1 MKNKRFYM
9 SDMPEYV
16 KEFFYQQLYT
26 QDIHKIEHIEDGFMG
41 HRKHESY
48 LIGPGPNVE
57 VHVIISEAIIT
68 KITISWLEQPPKGE
82 NYRYRLKKD
91 VLSNLLLDA
100 QLEKK
105 WFLYDMYIAAKNKY
119 EGKPYFNPYKDTP
132 DKLIP
137 NNMEKFVRLLDTK
150 KTDIFPANMPIE
162 ERVAALN
169 ELKSVL
175 YKHIAPYRTK

>member
-1 MKNKRFYM
+1 MNEGM
-9 SDMPEYV
+9 NIPDMPEYA
-16 KEFFYQQLYT
+16 KEFFYQQLDT
-26 QDIHKIEHIEDGFMG
+26 QDIHKTGRIEDDFLGR
-41 HRKHESY
+41 RKRESY

-57 VHVIISEAIIT
+57 VQVIMCEAIIT

-82 NYRYRLKKD
+82 NYQYLLNKD
-91 VLSNLLLDA
+91 ILPNLLLDT

-119 EGKPYFNPYKDTP
+119 EGKPYFNPYKDAP

-137 NNMEKFVRLLDTK
+137 NNMKKFARLLDTK
-150 KTDIFPANMPIE
+150 KTDVFPANMPIE
-162 ERVAALN
+162 KRVEAFN
-169 ELKSVL
+169 ELKNVL